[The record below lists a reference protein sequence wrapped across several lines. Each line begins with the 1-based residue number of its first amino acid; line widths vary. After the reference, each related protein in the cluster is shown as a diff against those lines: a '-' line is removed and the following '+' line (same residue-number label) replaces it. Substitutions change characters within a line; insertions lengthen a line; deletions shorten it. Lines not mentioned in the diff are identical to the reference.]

1 MPECAVGF
9 AGFLTKHLCDLLKN
23 MGDHRGVVRRN
34 GAPEGLNEKRGVAA
48 SKIRHNYPCWKYVDI
63 PRLNPLERGV
73 CPFFDMICRK
83 LDGQRSPSLLM
94 REYSVVRGICKSAA
108 ALSMFPFASCK
119 ACRIKPRS

>member
-1 MPECAVGF
+1 
-9 AGFLTKHLCDLLKN
+9 
-23 MGDHRGVVRRN
+23 MGDHRGVVRQN
-34 GAPEGLNEKRGVAA
+34 GAPEGLNEKRGVVV
-48 SKIRHNYPCWKYVDI
+48 SKVRHNYPLLEICGYS
-63 PRLNPLERGV
+63 PLKPAGITAERGV
-73 CPFFDMICRK
+73 RPFFDMICRK

>member
-1 MPECAVGF
+1 MKREGQLRRKFDTTTP
-9 AGFLTKHLCDLLKN
+9 AGN
-23 MGDHRGVVRRN
+23 MWIFPAKTRWN
-34 GAPEGLNEKRGVAA
+34 
-48 SKIRHNYPCWKYVDI
+48 
-63 PRLNPLERGV
+63 RGV

>member
-1 MPECAVGF
+1 M
-9 AGFLTKHLCDLLKN
+9 K
-23 MGDHRGVVRRN
+23 
-34 GAPEGLNEKRGVAA
+34 
-48 SKIRHNYPCWKYVDI
+48 
-63 PRLNPLERGV
+63 ERGSCVESSTQLPLLEISGYSPLKPAGITVERSV

-83 LDGQRSPSLLM
+83 LDSQRSPNLLI

>member
-1 MPECAVGF
+1 
-9 AGFLTKHLCDLLKN
+9 
-23 MGDHRGVVRRN
+23 MGDHRGVVRQN
-34 GAPEGLNEKRGVAA
+34 GAPEGLIEKRGVVV
-48 SKIRHNYPCWKYVDI
+48 SKVRHNYPCWKYVDI
-63 PRLNPLERGV
+63 PRLNPLKPAGITVERGA

-83 LDGQRSPSLLM
+83 TDGQRSPSLLM